1 MRRQCARIQAG
12 DAMIA
17 MMVEK
22 AKGPNG
28 DLAAR
33 TAVCA
38 SMNAY
43 IHQCV
48 RDITGIKDHKNPMYL
63 DCYQAAV
70 AGTVSRGGLL
80 HAIDTYDS
88 SRGTRFITH
97 ASYWIRAAIFDTAAD
112 HPVIGVRVRQRHARI
127 RRMAHGLGLDE
138 TPSVEQVKAAWEENV
153 VDKKERSISLKSIA
167 EALSSDIPPGWTVQ
181 GLDSP
186 DVDRDEIIDE
196 DVVIDAIDRRAKV
209 RKLEAAIANL
219 KESDRKLIVGMFGFN
234 GTPISIASL
243 AQDAGC
249 SKTTIIRKRNA
260 ILNKLRHALAQ

>member
-1 MRRQCARIQAG
+1 
-12 DAMIA
+12 MIA

-22 AKGPNG
+22 AKAG

-80 HAIDTYDS
+80 HAIDTYDP

-127 RRMAHGLGLDE
+127 RRMAHGLGLAGDE

-196 DVVIDAIDRRAKV
+196 DTVIDAIDRRAKV
-209 RKLEAAIANL
+209 KKLESAIAKL
-219 KESDRKLIVGMFGFN
+219 KPSDSRLITGMFGFN

-243 AQDAGC
+243 AQDACC
-249 SKTTIIRKRNA
+249 SKTTIIRRRNA
-260 ILNKLRHALAQ
+260 IINKLHHALTQ